1 MLTLI
6 EEAEHEPLPMPW
18 GLGSSLMHGQGPS
31 LGGLPRLEP
40 ESPLLL
46 GCQTPNLPLILG
58 DGSLEDYGPCGS
70 FDSAPPTPRGI
81 GQLRYDPGCLS
92 WDGMASPMGL
102 NNLFVKLQ
110 DGLRREEEVRVQ
122 KRNQGLN
129 LEEEL
134 LCHFSDAGT
143 ASNFPPSVAPPS
155 LDFDVEGPRQLQ
167 EAAQHMT
174 FHETLAAH
182 YLPMDACAPGVQYAQ
197 ALHIP
202 QARVEKPAS
211 IPGFKAAL
219 QHGVVSVGTIGHPST
234 CADSCPYVKRRGG
247 CKDGAKCPK
256 CHLCFWQRPSVRR
269 VASMQEAEVEASGS
283 ATSMTL
289 PPPPPPPHRTP
300 RPSGAQQA
308 CGPVFQVVSA
318 QDDVE
323 TQDGLPSVGSIG
335 HPHSCGLACKYY
347 SKGKGCKDGRW
358 CIRCHACQW
367 RRYNA

>member
-1 MLTLI
+1 MWKLRFCAAHAEGHRPAQVRSRLSLMGRNGFTDGLEQSI
-6 EEAEHEPLPMPW
+6 CEVAGWPASGGGSPCTEAEP
-18 GLGSSLMHGQGPS
+18 GS
-31 LGGLPRLEP
+31 E
-40 ESPLLL
+40 
-46 GCQTPNLPLILG
+46 
-58 DGSLEDYGPCGS
+58 
-70 FDSAPPTPRGI
+70 PRG
-81 GQLRYDPGCLS
+81 GAHVPLFGC
-92 WDGMASPMGL
+92 
-102 NNLFVKLQ
+102 
-110 DGLRREEEVRVQ
+110 R
-122 KRNQGLN
+122 
-129 LEEEL
+129 
-134 LCHFSDAGT
+134 
-143 ASNFPPSVAPPS
+143 NFPPSIATPG

-167 EAAQHMT
+167 EAAQHLT

-269 VASMQEAEVEASGS
+269 VASVQEAEVEASGS